1 MTDIINNNDSAKRV
15 TLQIIAEHCGVTKGA
30 VSLALRGNT
39 RISAATTER
48 IVAAAMELGYNPALH
63 DAARRLA
70 LLRNNTRVFSR
81 VVAAF
86 LPANFYARSEEFLS
100 EVFRGMLDVLEEE
113 GYGLLVNYTRGE
125 NTHTELLPVFSRSDV
140 DGAIIFSRGGHAH
153 YQAKMLRKNAGFLD
167 RPIVSM
173 LSVLPDCAL
182 VNTDDFNAA
191 YTTAKHLLDIGH
203 KYIIQCVYLEPL
215 PGTPKGPI
223 DRINGVQKALEEF
236 GLNPEKHMHLFEI
249 ESTWTRPNTLPSGYH
264 INSKPLLDVDMTQR
278 LKKFMLE
285 NPQFTA
291 ILALNDPSAFNIW
304 SVLNSAGISVPEQVS
319 IVGYDDNYPVL
330 DENGNNL
337 LSSVRVPLHEVG
349 REAARMVVELISGKA
364 PLDDT
369 RILQNELI
377 VRASIAPPGK

>member
-1 MTDIINNNDSAKRV
+1 MTDINNDSAKRV

-70 LLRNNTRVFSR
+70 LLRNNTRVLSR

-86 LPANFYARSEEFLS
+86 FPFNFYARSEEFLS
-100 EVFRGMLDVLEEE
+100 EMFRGMLDVLEEE

-125 NTHTELLPVFSRSDV
+125 SDNAELLPVFSRSDV
-140 DGAIIFSRGGHAH
+140 DGAIIFSRGGHAPQF
-153 YQAKMLRKNAGFLD
+153 QAKMLRSNAGFMN

-173 LSVLPDCAL
+173 LSALPGCAL

-191 YTTAKHLLDIGH
+191 FSTAKYLLEIGH
-203 KYIIQCVYLEPL
+203 RYIVQCVYLESSPNA
-215 PGTPKGPI
+215 PVGPA
-223 DRINGVQKALEEF
+223 DRINGVKKALEEF
-236 GLNPEKHMHLFEI
+236 GLNPDKHLRLFEI

-264 INSKPLLDVDMTQR
+264 INSQPALDAEMVRR
-278 LKKFMLE
+278 LKKFISDNSE
-285 NPQFTA
+285 FTA

-304 SVLNSAGISVPEQVS
+304 CVLSNAGISVPDQVS

-337 LSSVRVPLHEVG
+337 LSSVRVPLNEVG
-349 REAARMVVELISGKA
+349 REAARLVVEMINGKT
-364 PLDDT
+364 PSDEKRVLE
-369 RILQNELI
+369 NELV
-377 VRASIAPPGK
+377 VRASIAPPGQ